1 MSQKIRIYEVLLWV
15 HEMYTSERAILG
27 TSA

>member
-1 MSQKIRIYEVLLWV
+1 MSQKIRIYEVPLWV
-15 HEMYTSERAILG
+15 HEMYTSEKAILG